1 MEFPTYRDRVCV
13 IRGARAKGQILYKN
27 QPVRFGEELATGI
40 HKKQTEFDTV
50 RQQLGSVGIGHGTIP
65 PAQLL
70 VTHNGQFLNKPREV
84 EKFIKKL
91 KNGQE

>member
-84 EKFIKKL
+84 EKIIKKL